1 MAKFLKHIGR
11 HGDRKVAV
19 VFREV
24 PGEEHMCLVIY
35 PDLLNTNMHDP
46 IMNVIESAPGQ
57 ASDNLGE
64 ALSRNYTKDG
74 KIILNVLHVEGM
86 MKKVQTNQIYMTP
99 APNQSVRLSEL
110 NQILSEMK
118 QGEAAVKKM
127 AELDAS
133 RGLQDP
139 KDVKRRREEARAPAQ
154 QAPTPSA
161 NGIMGDNDL
170 ARQRLQ
176 QSARMAAEARGLLA
190 ESARLEQEAFA
201 MDPALAPAAPAPAK
215 KARVAKVKAEV
226 MPVVE
231 AAPVKRTRGRKAAQ

>member
-19 VFREV
+19 IFREV
-24 PGEEHMCLVIY
+24 PGEEHMCLVVY

-86 MKKVQTNQIYMTP
+86 MTKVQTNQIYMTP

-139 KDVKRRREEARAPAQ
+139 KDVKRRRDEARAPAQ
-154 QAPTPSA
+154 QAQTSPA

-201 MDPALAPAAPAPAK
+201 MDPALAPAAPSPVK
-215 KARVAKVKAEV
+215 KARVAKVKAEPL
-226 MPVVE
+226 PVVE
-231 AAPVKRTRGRKAAQ
+231 AAPVKRTRARKAAQ